1 MVRKRHTGT
10 MPSSQKAWIVCRE
23 RNTLEGSPTGIP
35 PTLLARFVDGLICL
49 DDGDDVRGANE
60 DLCLLA
66 HRVFVSSQRDTE
78 GGHSLKHHRWYLK
91 NIWTWASWQAKH
103 MEYRSQHGV
112 HTSKARNSHVCIKI

>member
-10 MPSSQKAWIVCRE
+10 MPSSQKAWIVCRPASVEQTSHAQVNLILYSTPSRAKGE
-23 RNTLEGSPTGIP
+23 RNTPEGSPTGIP

-49 DDGDDVRGANE
+49 DDGDEARGSNE

-78 GGHSLKHHRWYLK
+78 GGHSLKQHRGDLK
-91 NIWTWASWQAKH
+91 NI
-103 MEYRSQHGV
+103 
-112 HTSKARNSHVCIKI
+112 